1 MNNHQD
7 RILKR
12 ILDDLVARYSDNII
26 TIYGIGS
33 YFDDTLPLK
42 WVKNDLDIVVI
53 VKTLKNIPKQDWTE
67 IRYKKK
73 EINGNH
79 VWLGFNTIEAY
90 QDRYTFNKQSVSN
103 YEWSLIEI
111 KHPENSKLLYG
122 KDIRGQLPSTNDLIF
137 DYDDVLARGLYHLD
151 KSLSEKKTSNAMKS
165 YSKAVFKTGF
175 YLCIYFDKNFRA
187 TSILEIGKKLKQVSE
202 DNNFLEKV
210 IEFFEEVIIY
220 RIIGQF
226 KTDFNEL
233 RNEFITYIFSL
244 LGKGTLHRK
253 MDYYELVRYITG
265 TFSGFPFLNQ
275 KVQKFALFN
284 NSRIRIKDLTVGM
297 RDVMI
302 TGLIEEIFRT
312 YKFNRD
318 DGTIGKVASFLISD
332 STGQVRVVLWDEQVK
347 IVRNNDFNVGRTINI
362 VNGYIKQGKTGIEI
376 YVSTFGKI
384 NFLPEDEKQEKLRNL
399 TKRDITKRLDFIKD
413 LKSQMFPCPHCGF
426 LCPPSRKSCGK
437 CGDLLPKK

>member
-7 RILKR
+7 PILKR

-33 YFDDTLPLK
+33 YFDDTLPSN

-67 IRYKKK
+67 IRYKIK

-79 VWLGFNTIEAY
+79 AWVGFNTVEVY

-122 KDIRGQLPSTNDLIF
+122 KDIRDQIPNTNDLIF

-151 KSLSEKKTSNAMKS
+151 KSLSEKETLNAMKA

-175 YLCIYFDKNFRA
+175 YFCIYFSKNYRA
-187 TSILEIGKKLKQVSE
+187 TSILEIGNKLKQLSE
-202 DNNFLEKV
+202 DNDFLEKM
-210 IEFFEEVIIY
+210 IEFFEEAIIY
-220 RIIGQF
+220 RITGQF

-244 LGKGTLHRK
+244 LENGTLHRK
-253 MDYYELVRYITG
+253 MDYHEVVQYLTG

-275 KVQKFALFN
+275 KVQKLDLFN
-284 NSRIRIKDLTVGM
+284 DSRIRIKDLTVGM
-297 RDVMI
+297 RNVMI
-302 TGLIEEIFRT
+302 TGYIEETFGT

-318 DGTIGKVASFLISD
+318 DGTIGKVSSFLISD

-347 IVRNNDFNVGRTINI
+347 IVRNNDYNVGRTINI
-362 VNGYIKQGKTGIEI
+362 VPLIILSSLSIVWGVCKVNQNI
-376 YVSTFGKI
+376 
-384 NFLPEDEKQEKLRNL
+384 
-399 TKRDITKRLDFIKD
+399 DFNRYQTLI
-413 LKSQMFPCPHCGF
+413 
-426 LCPPSRKSCGK
+426 
-437 CGDLLPKK
+437 